1 MLLSIIVIIKIWI
14 KKIYSLFTSIFIFLT
29 LQTNFICENE
39 DLNLIIRNNLNGD
52 FAEVEKISDIK
63 PGAFINISWNQKEI
77 MLPYSPRVGFISF
90 SDKKWDFRYKFKDSI
105 KINEEEP
112 LLYELLSNGN
122 YITHE
127 CILNN

>member
-1 MLLSIIVIIKIWI
+1 MV
-14 KKIYSLFTSIFIFLT
+14 
-29 LQTNFICENE
+29 
-39 DLNLIIRNNLNGD
+39 RNNLNGD
-52 FAEVEKISDIK
+52 FSTIENIKDIK
-63 PGAFINISWNQKEI
+63 PGGFINISWNKKEL

-90 SDKKWDFRYKFKDSI
+90 SDKKWDFRYNLDDSI

-112 LLYELLSNGN
+112 LLYELLSNGK